1 MQIGQAR
8 IDVGVAD
15 VDLLDAGRCRMAPPQ
30 HAVDD
35 PVGEAHPTDEVPLR
49 FGLGESD
56 DAALELEHQR
66 FLSTW
71 AAAASDAES
80 GVAPRAAAQPGIDT
94 L

>member
-8 IDVGVAD
+8 IDVRVAD
-15 VDLLDAGRCRMAPPQ
+15 VDLLDAGRRRMAPTQ

-35 PVGEAHPTDEVPLR
+35 PVGETHPTDEVPLR
-49 FGLGESD
+49 FGPGEGD

-71 AAAASDAES
+71 AAAASDADEWRCPE
-80 GVAPRAAAQPGIDT
+80 GGRPAGIDT